1 MQCFNEKNVFQCKS
15 RQQMETFCWLGSLSV
30 LLETVEEG
38 AEVM

>member
-1 MQCFNEKNVFQCKS
+1 MRKMYSNAKS
-15 RQQMETFCWLGSLSV
+15 RQQMKIFCWLGILSV